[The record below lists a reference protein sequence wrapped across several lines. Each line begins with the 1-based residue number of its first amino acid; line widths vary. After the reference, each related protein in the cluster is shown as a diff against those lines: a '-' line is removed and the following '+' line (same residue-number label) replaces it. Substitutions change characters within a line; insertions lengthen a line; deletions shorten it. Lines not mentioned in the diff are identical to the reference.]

1 MKRLLI
7 ILFCVLTLTGVV
19 SAEEKKEKWA
29 GIDEAVIE
37 KYATDKGMKAAEP
50 LFNVEGDMLLF
61 LFALAGAIGGFVMGY
76 YWHKVFIVGTPDQE
90 GEQRE

>member
-7 ILFCVLTLTGVV
+7 SLLLMGALVGPLC
-19 SAEEKKEKWA
+19 AEEKKEKWA

-37 KYATDKGMKAAEP
+37 KYATEQGREAAEP

-61 LFALAGAIGGFVMGY
+61 LFAMAGAAGGFVMGY
-76 YWHKVFIVGTPDQE
+76 QWHKVFVAGKKELDKE
-90 GEQRE
+90 E

>member
-7 ILFCVLTLTGVV
+7 VLVCFLSLTCLA
-19 SAEEKKEKWA
+19 SAEEANKEKWV

-37 KYATDKGMKAAEP
+37 KYATDKGIQAADP

-76 YWHKVFIVGTPDQE
+76 YWHKVFIMGKITGE
-90 GEQRE
+90 GDD

>member
-1 MKRLLI
+1 MKRLLT
-7 ILFCVLTLTGVV
+7 VLVCLLSLTCVV
-19 SAEEKKEKWA
+19 SAEEEKKEKWA

-37 KYATDKGMKAAEP
+37 KYATDKGREAAEP

-76 YWHKVFIVGTPDQE
+76 YWHKVFVMGKLTEE
-90 GEQRE
+90 GGD